1 MKNAEISVTE
11 LLSELQA
18 EELEPRLELQV
29 LVDPLAAFCDSVA
42 DNNCRDGGTCNI
54 QAGDGST

>member
-11 LLSELQA
+11 LLSELEA

-29 LVDPLAAFCDSVA
+29 LVDPLAGFCDSRA
-42 DNNCRDGGTCNI
+42 ENNCQSGGTCNN
-54 QAGDGST
+54 QLGGG